1 MTEQLSTISQKIY
14 RQEPNYDNFSDI
26 DEQFLGIEFASI
38 RKNYLSNLI
47 ESSVI
52 VPLHIINDELFLLF
66 TVRSSN
72 LRSHA
77 GEICFPGVRKD
88 EKDGS
93 LIDTAFRETFEEVG
107 ISNEKIKILGYLKS
121 VPTLT
126 GFIITPI
133 VGLLDE
139 DIAIKSNKSEVET
152 YFSAPLSFFLDVEN
166 KTVNSYKIKQI
177 NIPIFEYTYENYRIW
192 GATAAIISSLCSKI
206 RDE

>member
-1 MTEQLSTISQKIY
+1 MSEKLSTISQKIY
-14 RQEPNYDNFSDI
+14 RQELSHDNHLDI
-26 DEQFLGIEFASI
+26 DERFVGSKIASI
-38 RKNYLSNLI
+38 RKNFFSNLT

-52 VPLHIINDELFLLF
+52 VPLLTIDDEIFLLL

-77 GEICFPGVRKD
+77 GEICFPGGVRD
-88 EKDGS
+88 EKDES
-93 LIDTAFRETFEEVG
+93 LIDTALRETHEEVG
-107 ISNEKIKILGYLKS
+107 IPKDKIKILGYLKS

-133 VGLLDE
+133 VGLLDA
-139 DIAIKSNKSEVET
+139 DTVIKSNNSEVET
-152 YFSAPLSFFLDVEN
+152 YFSAPLSFFLNEKN

-177 NIPIFEYTYENYRIW
+177 NIPVFEYTYKNYRIW

-206 RDE
+206 NDE